1 MTIQTRSMH
10 LFLIFFI
17 SLTVTLLAGCSSENE
32 SQTAKNNQKLFD
44 HSHGSDVPDLEKHKF
59 EHKFADQ
66 CVGREL
72 KNSVN
77 KEYDKTRLEKTC
89 LCIATNM
96 MKDLTA
102 AEAEKFLGENKN
114 TRSLQIRFDNAA
126 YHCLQKNQRPGAP
139 IIFKRR

>member
-1 MTIQTRSMH
+1 MTIQRHSMY
-10 LFLIFFI
+10 LFHVFFI
-17 SLTVTLLAGCSSENE
+17 CFTVTILAGCSSEE
-32 SQTAKNNQKLFD
+32 SQSTKNGENTFD

-66 CVGREL
+66 CVGREI
-72 KNSVN
+72 KNSAN
-77 KEYDKTRLEKTC
+77 KEYDKARLEKTC
-89 LCIATNM
+89 LCIATKM

-126 YHCLQKNQRPGAP
+126 YHCLQKTQRPGAP
-139 IIFKRR
+139 IIFKRQ